1 MNSFIEKSNWQH
13 NITNNL
19 QHDVAIAKIRKHFQ
33 EELVIREF
41 IIKLT
46 SKSAEYDDLDVFCQ
60 FV

>member
-1 MNSFIEKSNWQH
+1 MNNLIEKSNWQH
-13 NITNNL
+13 DVTNNW
-19 QHDVAIAKIRKHFQ
+19 QHDVAIVSIWKHFQ
-33 EELVIREF
+33 ELVIRGF